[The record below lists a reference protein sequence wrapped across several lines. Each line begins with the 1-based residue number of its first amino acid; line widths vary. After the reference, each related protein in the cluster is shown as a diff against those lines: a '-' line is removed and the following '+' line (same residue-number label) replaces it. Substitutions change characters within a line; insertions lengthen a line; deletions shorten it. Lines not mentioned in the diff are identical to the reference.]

1 MKFIFYI
8 CALISLFVQS
18 FAHAQTIQI
27 NHQAFELKTV
37 MKETE
42 EGFERQEIELYRDHH
57 QLLSHTLRLE
67 TGDCSIVS
75 IELGD
80 YEVKNNQI
88 IFYSYWASADRQGL
102 WMYPYG
108 VRKQVYVVD
117 AKGTVKLLSSVIYVE
132 DIIGDPLKSNPQE
145 EYLQFLHTEVKTE
158 QQRQSLHDYIQMIQK
173 KYKARFVHGQERA
186 LLLKEVKTKL
196 AKQITTETKDWKEM
210 YGSSAKM

>member
-1 MKFIFYI
+1 MKFIIYI
-8 CALISLFVQS
+8 CVLLSLFVQS

-42 EGFERQEIELYRDHH
+42 ESFERQEIELYRDDH

-132 DIIGDPLKSNPQE
+132 DIIGDLLKSNPQE
-145 EYLQFLHTEVKTE
+145 EYLQFLHTEAQTE
-158 QQRQSLHDYIQMIQK
+158 QQRRSLNHYIQMIQK
-173 KYKARFVHGQERA
+173 KYKAKFVDGQERA

>member
-1 MKFIFYI
+1 
-8 CALISLFVQS
+8 
-18 FAHAQTIQI
+18 
-27 NHQAFELKTV
+27 
-37 MKETE
+37 
-42 EGFERQEIELYRDHH
+42 
-57 QLLSHTLRLE
+57 
-67 TGDCSIVS
+67 
-75 IELGD
+75 
-80 YEVKNNQI
+80 
-88 IFYSYWASADRQGL
+88 
-102 WMYPYG
+102 MYPYG